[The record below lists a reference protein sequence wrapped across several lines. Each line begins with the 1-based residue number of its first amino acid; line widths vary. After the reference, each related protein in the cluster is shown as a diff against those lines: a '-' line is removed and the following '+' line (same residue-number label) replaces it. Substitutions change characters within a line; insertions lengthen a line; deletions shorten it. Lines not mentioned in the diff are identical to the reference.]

1 MANNYEII
9 SPKTLKKNNEV
20 AMNSLNKNTIMS
32 LRRDDGVIV
41 NNHDVPLIDNVVQY
55 TITTHGLVLYD
66 EYFTILLL
74 WVYSMA

>member
-55 TITTHGLVLYD
+55 
-66 EYFTILLL
+66 IL
-74 WVYSMA
+74 

>member
-1 MANNYEII
+1 MANNYEIKI
-9 SPKTLKKNNEV
+9 INPKTLKKNNEV

-55 TITTHGLVLYD
+55 
-66 EYFTILLL
+66 IL
-74 WVYSMA
+74 

>member
-9 SPKTLKKNNEV
+9 NPKTLKKNNEV
-20 AMNSLNKNTIMS
+20 ATMNSLNKNTIMS

-55 TITTHGLVLYD
+55 
-66 EYFTILLL
+66 IL
-74 WVYSMA
+74 